1 MEPRL
6 PIDPFKSIHTS
17 LKSSLYQFFQFFK
30 FEWEN
35 VVVESL
41 NSILMQ
47 GTFIFSGSL
56 LKDIVHG

>member
-17 LKSSLYQFFQFFK
+17 PKSSLYQFFK